1 MALDRATVERIAA
14 LARIE
19 NRRGGGGTPLAAEL
33 GAILGWVE
41 TLDEVDTDHVAPMT
55 SVGGHRLPW
64 RGDEVDEGGCPDR
77 ILANAPD
84 SRGPFFAVPKVV
96 E

>member
-19 NRRGGGGTPLAAEL
+19 IAAEEAEPLAAEL

-84 SRGPFFAVPKVV
+84 SCGPFFAVPKVV

>member
-1 MALDRATVERIAA
+1 MALDRATVGRIAA

-19 NRRGGGGTPLAAEL
+19 IAEEEQDALVAEL
-33 GAILGWVE
+33 GAILGWVA
-41 TLDEVDTDHVAPMT
+41 TLDEVDTEDVAPMT

-64 RGDEVDEGGCPDR
+64 RDDEADDGGYPDR
-77 ILANAPD
+77 VLANAPD
-84 SRGPFFAVPKVV
+84 AAGAFFAVPKVV

>member
-19 NRRGGGGTPLAAEL
+19 IAEEEADALAAEL

-41 TLDEVDTDHVAPMT
+41 TLNGADTDDVAPMT
-55 SVGGHRLPW
+55 LVGGHSLPW
-64 RGDEVDEGGCPDR
+64 RADKVDDGGYPDR
-77 ILANAPD
+77 ILSNAPD
-84 SRGPFFAVPKVV
+84 AAGAFFAVPKVV

>member
-19 NRRGGGGTPLAAEL
+19 IAKEEQDALAEEL
-33 GAILGWVE
+33 SAILGWVE
-41 TLDEVDTDHVAPMT
+41 ALNEVNTKDVAPMT

-64 RGDEVDEGGCPDR
+64 RGDKVEDGGYPDR

-84 SRGPFFAVPKVV
+84 AAGAFFAVPRVV

>member
-14 LARIE
+14 LARIDIAE
-19 NRRGGGGTPLAAEL
+19 DEQDALAGEL
-33 GAILGWVE
+33 SAILGWVE
-41 TLDEVDTDHVAPMT
+41 TLNEVDTADVAPMT

-64 RGDEVDEGGCPDR
+64 RSDEVNDGGYPDR
-77 ILANAPD
+77 VLANAPD
-84 SRGPFFAVPKVV
+84 AAGAFFAVPKVV

>member
-19 NRRGGGGTPLAAEL
+19 IVEEEADALAAEL

-41 TLDEVDTDHVAPMT
+41 TLNGADTDDVAPMT
-55 SVGGHRLPW
+55 SVGGHSLPW
-64 RGDEVDEGGCPDR
+64 RADKVDDGGYPDR
-77 ILANAPD
+77 ILSNAPD
-84 SRGPFFAVPKVV
+84 AAGAFFAVPKVV

>member
-19 NRRGGGGTPLAAEL
+19 IAEGEQEALAAEL

-41 TLDEVDTDHVAPMT
+41 TLNEVDTDDVAPMT
-55 SVGGHRLPW
+55 SVGGHKLPW
-64 RGDEVDEGGCPDR
+64 RGDEVADGGYPDR

-84 SRGPFFAVPKVV
+84 AAGAFFAVPKVV

>member
-19 NRRGGGGTPLAAEL
+19 IAGEEADALAAEL

-41 TLDEVDTDHVAPMT
+41 TLNEVDTADVAPMT
-55 SVGGHRLPW
+55 SVGGHSLPW
-64 RGDEVDEGGCPDR
+64 RRDVVDDGGYPGR
-77 ILANAPD
+77 ILTNAPD
-84 SRGPFFAVPKVV
+84 TAGAFFAVPKVV

>member
-1 MALDRATVERIAA
+1 MALDRATVGRIAA

-19 NRRGGGGTPLAAEL
+19 IAEEEAETLAAEL

-41 TLDEVDTDHVAPMT
+41 TLNEVDTDDVAPMT
-55 SVGGHRLPW
+55 SVGGHSLPW
-64 RGDEVDEGGCPDR
+64 RADKVDDGGYPDR
-77 ILANAPD
+77 ILSNAPD
-84 SRGPFFAVPKVV
+84 AAGAFFAVPKVV

>member
-19 NRRGGGGTPLAAEL
+19 IAEEEADALAAEL

-41 TLDEVDTDHVAPMT
+41 TLNGADTDDVAPMT
-55 SVGGHRLPW
+55 SVGGHSLPW
-64 RGDEVDEGGCPDR
+64 RADKVDDGGYPDR
-77 ILANAPD
+77 ILSNAPD
-84 SRGPFFAVPKVV
+84 AAGVFFAVPKVV

>member
-14 LARIE
+14 LARIDIAE
-19 NRRGGGGTPLAAEL
+19 EEQDALAGEL
-33 GAILGWVE
+33 NAILGWVE
-41 TLDEVDTDHVAPMT
+41 TLNEVDTEDVAPMT

-64 RGDEVDEGGCPDR
+64 RDDEVGDGGYPDR
-77 ILANAPD
+77 VLANAPD
-84 SRGPFFAVPKVV
+84 AAGAFFAVPKVV

>member
-19 NRRGGGGTPLAAEL
+19 IAEEEADALAAEL

-41 TLDEVDTDHVAPMT
+41 TLNGSIPTM
-55 SVGGHRLPW
+55 W
-64 RGDEVDEGGCPDR
+64 RR
-77 ILANAPD
+77 
-84 SRGPFFAVPKVV
+84 
-96 E
+96 

>member
-19 NRRGGGGTPLAAEL
+19 IAEEERDALAGEL
-33 GAILGWVE
+33 DAILGWVAA
-41 TLDEVDTDHVAPMT
+41 LNEVDTEGVAPMT

-64 RGDEVDEGGCPDR
+64 RGDEVTDGGYPDR

-84 SRGPFFAVPKVV
+84 AAGAFWAVPKVV

>member
-14 LARIE
+14 LACIE
-19 NRRGGGGTPLAAEL
+19 IAEEEADALAAEL

-41 TLDEVDTDHVAPMT
+41 TLNGADTDDVAPMT
-55 SVGGHRLPW
+55 SVGGHSLPW
-64 RGDEVDEGGCPDR
+64 RADKVDDGGYPDR
-77 ILANAPD
+77 ILSNAPD
-84 SRGPFFAVPKVV
+84 AAGAFFAVPKVV